1 MLLLPENAKLIGQ
14 GITGSEGSTALPWMQ
29 KYGTNIKAGVTPGKG
44 GQKLLGIPIF
54 NTVKEAIQGVGQ
66 VDGSVQFVP
75 PLYTLGA
82 VKEAIDAG
90 IKFILI
96 GAEKV
101 PTKDAALMYDLAQKN
116 NVSIIGPSSVG
127 LICPDR
133 RIKIGSIGGATPE
146 RVFPKG
152 NVAIISKSGGMT
164 SEIGLH
170 LKNHDLGVSWAVG
183 IGGDRIICSDFVD
196 FLLELEKD
204 KKTLV
209 SVIFGELGGTYEE
222 RVAQYVKNGQIKK
235 PVVAFIAGEFTLK
248 LPSDVQFG
256 HAGAIIEGKKGL
268 PSEKRRI
275 LREARLPDG
284 QAGIKVA
291 GEFDDIANLVKE
303 SIDV

>member
-1 MLLLPENAKLIGQ
+1 MLLLPENARLIGQ

-29 KYGTNIKAGVTPGKG
+29 KYGTQIVAGVTPGKG
-44 GQKLLGIPIF
+44 GQELLGVPIF
-54 NTVKEAIQGVGQ
+54 NSVKEAIEKVGL

-82 VKEAIDAG
+82 VKEAIEAG

-101 PTKDAALMYDLAQKN
+101 PTKDAAIMYDLAQKN
-116 NVSIIGPSSVG
+116 NVNIIGPSSVG
-127 LICPDR
+127 LICPAR
-133 RIKIGSIGGATPE
+133 KIKIGSIGGATPE
-146 RVFPKG
+146 RVFPSG
-152 NVAIISKSGGMT
+152 FVAIISKSGGMT

-170 LKNHDLGVSWAVG
+170 LKNHSLGVSWAVG
-183 IGGDRIICSDFVD
+183 IGGDRIICTDFVD

-204 KKTLV
+204 EATLA

-222 RVAQYVKNGQIKK
+222 KVAQYVKNKKLKK
-235 PVVAFIAGEFTLK
+235 PIIAFIAGEFTLN
-248 LPSDVQFG
+248 LPSEVQFG

-275 LREARLPDG
+275 LR
-284 QAGIKVA
+284 QAGVLVA
-291 GEFDDIANLVKE
+291 DEFDDIAKLVKGV
-303 SIDV
+303 ING